1 MASDGIV
8 RLDNLMIP
16 LQMVRVLVSFG
27 LLVVLLVPSPTVRAI
42 GFDIAGPSLGAFEV
56 SASTVDVTSAP
67 ATIYVDMR
75 VTDES
80 GVVSGDTGAV
90 YLQLNPPLRQ
100 IVEFPSRR
108 SGTATDGVWR
118 YTFVVPAG
126 STPGTWELFGN
137 QWKDLEGNYSANP
150 NRASVEVVNT
160 IPSARA
166 AANVKPTI
174 GGAAMV
180 AMRLTANKGFWT
192 GYPAPTFTYQ
202 WFTCTKAVRTARA
215 TVPARCKKISG
226 ATKSSFRLTLAQ
238 RGMYVAVL
246 VTGKSSGTAKTSW
259 LSKSTS
265 KVR

>member
-1 MASDGIV
+1 
-8 RLDNLMIP
+8 MIQM
-16 LQMVRVLVSFG
+16 QMVRVLVSFV
-27 LLVVLLVPSPTVRAI
+27 LLVVLLVPSPIVRAI
-42 GFDIAGPSLGAFEV
+42 GSDIAGPSLGAFEV

-80 GVVSGDTGAV
+80 GVSWANNGPGAV

-100 IVEFPSRR
+100 IMEVPSRR

-150 NRASVEVVNT
+150 HRTSVEVVNT

-166 AANVKPTI
+166 DDSVKPTI

-180 AMRLTANKGFWT
+180 AMRLTANKGLWT
-192 GYPAPTFTYQ
+192 GNPAPTFTYQ
-202 WFTCTKAVRTARA
+202 WFTCTRAVRTARA
-215 TVPARCKKISG
+215 TVPARCKKITG
-226 ATKSSFRLTLAQ
+226 ATKSSFRLTSAQ
-238 RGMYVAVL
+238 RGKYVAVL
-246 VTGKSSGTAKTSW
+246 VAGKSSGTAQTRW

-265 KVR
+265 KVQ